1 MTRYEKGKQR
11 AREKAQQIQIY
22 NVETCQS
29 WQQIADTCAD
39 FEKLGK
45 RYGLLKEFRA
55 NGII

>member
-11 AREKAQQIQIY
+11 AREKAQQIQMY
-22 NVETCQS
+22 NTETRQS
-29 WQQIADTCAD
+29 WQQVADTCAD

-45 RYGLLKEFRA
+45 RYGLIKEFRE